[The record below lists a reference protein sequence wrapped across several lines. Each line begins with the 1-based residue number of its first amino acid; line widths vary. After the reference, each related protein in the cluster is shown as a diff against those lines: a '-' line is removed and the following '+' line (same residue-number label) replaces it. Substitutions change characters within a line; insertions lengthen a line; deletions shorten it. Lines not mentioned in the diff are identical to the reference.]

1 VIEIQHLR
9 YRYRLDDDTG
19 LEALRSVSAVFRPD
33 ESVAIVGPNG
43 SGKSTLALCL
53 NGLLQPSGGRVLV
66 DGLDVAEQSKRSEIR
81 RLVGMVFQNP
91 DNQIISTTVEREIAF
106 GLENLAVP
114 ADELRQRVEQVLEQF
129 HLLPFRDRPPHLL
142 SGGEKQ
148 RLSIAAV
155 LAMRPR
161 YLILDEP
168 TSLLDPVSQ
177 REVGELI
184 DRLHRTGE
192 VAVVHITQFPEE
204 AARAQR
210 VLVLHRG
217 ELVMEGPPESVF
229 SRHEDLARLGLRPPF
244 AQELAGRLR
253 GRGVELGERAVTS
266 LEDLAERLDGL
277 KGRAAVVDRGSV
289 GSPDRETK
297 IDRDAD
303 AELYHDNE
311 TVRATV
317 GTQKPKTIS
326 SWKPKPPSLPASD
339 TPERIRCE
347 NLWYRY
353 HAGLPTEQVALKGV
367 DLTIRRGELIGL
379 VGSIG
384 SGKST
389 LVQHFNGLLEP
400 ARGRVLV
407 DGVEVGKDRKALT
420 EIRRRVGLVF
430 QFPEKQLFEE
440 TVFEDVAFS
449 PRNAGLSDEQVEH
462 RVHRA
467 LEQVGLDI
475 GQFAGRSPFDLSG
488 GEQRRVAIAGV
499 LAQEPEILILDEPF
513 VGLDPEGCSQIQRI
527 LRQLHEE
534 GATLV
539 LISHHMD
546 LVAALADRLVVMQN
560 GKVAADDLPRNIFG
574 DPGRTADLGIDLPQP
589 ARLSRLLKERG
600 WEIEA
605 PALTLEEAEGMV
617 VQRIDQK
624 Q

>member
-1 VIEIQHLR
+1 VIEIKHLR

-19 LEALRSVSAVFRPD
+19 LEALRSISAVFQPD
-33 ESVAIVGPNG
+33 ESVAIVGTNG

-53 NGLLQPSGGRVLV
+53 NGLLQPSAGRVLV
-66 DGLDVAEQSKRSEIR
+66 DGLDVAEKPKLSEIR

-114 ADELRQRVEQVLEQF
+114 AGELRERVEQVLDQF
-129 HLLPFRDRPPHLL
+129 HLRPFRDRPPHLL

-148 RLSIAAV
+148 RLAIAAV

-184 DRLHRTGE
+184 DRLHRSGE

-217 ELVMEGPPESVF
+217 ELVMEGPPEAVF
-229 SRHEDLARLGLRPPF
+229 SRQEDLARLGLRPPF

-253 GRGVELGERAVTS
+253 GRGVELGERSVTG

-277 KGRAAVVDRGSV
+277 AEHGMETGVEHGSSGLPKGESRVDRKTAGTPQPRS
-289 GSPDRETK
+289 SASWRPKKLSRPD
-297 IDRDAD
+297 
-303 AELYHDNE
+303 E
-311 TVRATV
+311 TV
-317 GTQKPKTIS
+317 
-326 SWKPKPPSLPASD
+326 
-339 TPERIRCE
+339 PERIRCE
-347 NLWYRY
+347 DLWYRY
-353 HAGLPTEQVALKGV
+353 HAGLPTEQVALQGV

-389 LVQHFNGLLEP
+389 LVQHFNGLLQP
-400 ARGRVLV
+400 SRGRVLV
-407 DGVEVGKDRKALT
+407 DGVEVGKVKKALA

-440 TVFEDVAFS
+440 TVFEDVAFG
-449 PRNAGLSDEQVEH
+449 PRNAGLSDEQVGN
-462 RVHRA
+462 RVHNA
-467 LEQVGLDI
+467 LEQVGLDADR
-475 GQFAGRSPFDLSG
+475 FAGRSPFDLSG

-513 VGLDPEGCSQIQRI
+513 VGLDPQGCRQIQRI
-527 LRQLHEE
+527 LRQLHQG
-534 GATLV
+534 GATLM

-546 LVAALADRLVVMQN
+546 LVASLVDRLVVMQD
-560 GKVAADDLPRNIFG
+560 GKVAADDAPRAIFG
-574 DPGRTADLGIDLPQP
+574 NADRTAELGIELPQP
-589 ARLSRLLKERG
+589 ARLSGLLKRRG
-600 WEIEA
+600 WKIEA
-605 PALTLEEAEGMV
+605 PALTLEEAEEMV
-617 VQRIDQK
+617 VK
-624 Q
+624 MFMVE

>member
-9 YRYRLDDDTG
+9 YRYRLDDRTE
-19 LEALRSVSAVFRPD
+19 LEALRSVSTVFQPN

-66 DGLDVAEQSKRSEIR
+66 DGLDVADRSQRSRVR

-114 ADELRQRVEQVLEQF
+114 AGELRDRVEQVLEQF

-148 RLSIAAV
+148 RLAIAAV

-161 YLILDEP
+161 YLVLDEP
-168 TSLLDPVSQ
+168 TSLLDPISQ
-177 REVGELI
+177 RDVGELI
-184 DRLHRTGE
+184 DELRHSDE

-210 VLVLHRG
+210 VLVMHRG
-217 ELVMEGPPESVF
+217 ELAMEGPPEAVF
-229 SRHEDLARLGLRPPF
+229 SRQEELARLGLRPPF
-244 AQELAGRLR
+244 AHELAARLR
-253 GRGVELGERAVTS
+253 RRGVEVGERTVAG
-266 LEDLAERLDGL
+266 LEDLADRLAGLVGRGAGAGGGSADGI
-277 KGRAAVVDRGSV
+277 RRGT
-289 GSPDRETK
+289 GA
-297 IDRDAD
+297 DRDTAGPQKD
-303 AELYHDNE
+303 GTTASGEMKTSRDSAAKSQTRPDE
-311 TVRATV
+311 TA
-317 GTQKPKTIS
+317 
-326 SWKPKPPSLPASD
+326 
-339 TPERIRCE
+339 PERIRTKD
-347 NLWYRY
+347 LWYRY
-353 HAGLPTEQVALKGV
+353 HAGLPTEQVALQGV
-367 DLTIRRGELIGL
+367 DLAIRRGEMIGL

-400 ARGRVLV
+400 SRGRVLV
-407 DGVEVGKDRKALT
+407 DGVEVGKDKKALA

-440 TVFEDVAFS
+440 TVFEDVAFG
-449 PRNAGLSDEQVEH
+449 PRNAGLSEDQIKQ

-467 LEQVGLDI
+467 LEQVGLDVER
-475 GQFAGRSPFDLSG
+475 FASRSPFDLSG

-513 VGLDPEGCSQIQRI
+513 VGLDPEGCRQIMII
-527 LRQLHEE
+527 LRQLNQE

-546 LVAALADRLVVMQN
+546 LVASLVDRLVVMKD
-560 GKVAADDLPRNIFG
+560 GKVAADESPRTIFG
-574 DPGRTADLGIDLPQP
+574 DPGRTADLGIDLPQA
-589 ARLSRLLKERG
+589 ARLSWLLQKQG

-617 VQRIDQK
+617 GGALVVK
-624 Q
+624 